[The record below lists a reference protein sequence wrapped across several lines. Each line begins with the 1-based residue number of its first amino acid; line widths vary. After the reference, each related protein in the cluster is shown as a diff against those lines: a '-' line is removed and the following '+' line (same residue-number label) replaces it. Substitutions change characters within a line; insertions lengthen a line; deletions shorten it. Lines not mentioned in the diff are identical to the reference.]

1 MKVTKTYTLDECLE
15 GCKAGD
21 RKMQEM
27 LYMQTAPKML
37 AVCMRY
43 AKDRMEAEDVLQMG
57 YVKIFQKIS
66 AYRNEGSL
74 EGWIRRIMVNTAIE
88 SYRKN
93 LRSLSIVTMETVYE
107 QAALSPDSYRDDFSS
122 LGLQDLMKVIQ
133 KLANGYRMVF
143 NMYVIE
149 GYSHKEIAETLGI
162 SEGASKSQLSRARA
176 ILQQEIIKMEGFGY
190 ATHAG

>member
-1 MKVTKTYTLDECLE
+1 MKVTRTYTIDDLLE

-27 LYMQTAPKML
+27 LYKQTASKML

-57 YVKIFQKIS
+57 YVKIFQKVKD
-66 AYRNEGSL
+66 YRGDGSF

-93 LRSLSIVTMETVYE
+93 LRSLSIVPIEDAYE
-107 QAALSPDSYRDDFSS
+107 QPSAGFDFSS
-122 LGLQDLMKVIQ
+122 LGMQDLMNVIQ
-133 KLANGYRMVF
+133 KLADGYRMVF
-143 NMYVIE
+143 NMYIIE

>member
-1 MKVTKTYTLDECLE
+1 MKLTQYRIDELLE
-15 GCKAGD
+15 GCKAD
-21 RKMQEM
+21 NRKMQEA
-27 LYMQTAPKML
+27 LYTQTSSKML

-57 YVKIFQKIS
+57 YIKVFQKVKE
-66 AYRNEGSL
+66 YRGDGSF

-93 LRSLSIVTMETVYE
+93 LRSMNVVPIEDAHE
-107 QAALSPDSYRDDFSS
+107 QPATGFDFSR
-122 LGLQDLMKVIQ
+122 LGMQDLMKVIQ
-133 KLANGYRMVF
+133 KLADGYRVVF
-143 NMYVIE
+143 NMYIIE
-149 GYSHKEIAETLGI
+149 GYSHKEISETLGI

-176 ILQQEIIKMEGFGY
+176 ILREEIMKMEGINY

>member
-1 MKVTKTYTLDECLE
+1 ME

-21 RKMQEM
+21 RKMQEL
-27 LYMQTAPKML
+27 LYKQTASKML

-57 YVKIFQKIS
+57 YIKIFQKIKE
-66 AYRNEGSL
+66 YRGDGSF
-74 EGWIRRIMVNTAIE
+74 EGWIRRVMVNTAIE

-93 LRSLSIVTMETVYE
+93 LRSLNVVEIDEAYE
-107 QAALSPDSYRDDFSS
+107 QPSTGFDFGT
-122 LGLQDLMKVIQ
+122 LGMQDLMKVIQ
-133 KLANGYRMVF
+133 KLADGYRMVF

-149 GYSHKEIAETLGI
+149 GYSHKEIGETLGI

-176 ILQQEIIKMEGFGY
+176 ILKERNYKNGGIWLCNLYGIRILISYLRMLLLMQK
-190 ATHAG
+190 

>member
-1 MKVTKTYTLDECLE
+1 ME

-21 RKMQEM
+21 RKMQEL
-27 LYMQTAPKML
+27 LYRQTSSKML

-43 AKDRMEAEDVLQMG
+43 AKDRMEAEDVLQLG
-57 YVKIFQKIS
+57 YIKIFQKIKE
-66 AYRNEGSL
+66 YRGDGSF
-74 EGWIRRIMVNTAIE
+74 EGWIRRVMVNTAIE

-93 LRSLSIVTMETVYE
+93 LSSLNVVEIDEAYE
-107 QAALSPDSYRDDFSS
+107 QPSTGFDFGT
-122 LGLQDLMKVIQ
+122 LGMQDLMKVIQ
-133 KLANGYRMVF
+133 KLADGYRMVF

-176 ILQQEIIKMEGFGY
+176 ILKEEITKMEGFGY
-190 ATHAG
+190 ATYTG

>member
-1 MKVTKTYTLDECLE
+1 MKLTRSYTIDDLME

-27 LYMQTAPKML
+27 LYRQTATKML

-57 YVKIFQKIS
+57 YIKIFQKIKD
-66 AYRNEGSL
+66 YRGEGSF
-74 EGWIRRIMVNTAIE
+74 EGWIRRVMVNTAIE

-93 LRSLSIVTMETVYE
+93 LRSLSVVEIDEAYE
-107 QAALSPDSYRDDFSS
+107 QPSTGFDFSR
-122 LGLQDLMKVIQ
+122 LGMQDLMKVIQ
-133 KLANGYRMVF
+133 KLADGYRVVF
-143 NMYVIE
+143 NMYAIE
-149 GYSHKEIAETLGI
+149 GYSHKEIGEALGI

-176 ILQQEIIKMEGFGY
+176 ILKEEIIKMEGFGY
-190 ATHAG
+190 ATYTG